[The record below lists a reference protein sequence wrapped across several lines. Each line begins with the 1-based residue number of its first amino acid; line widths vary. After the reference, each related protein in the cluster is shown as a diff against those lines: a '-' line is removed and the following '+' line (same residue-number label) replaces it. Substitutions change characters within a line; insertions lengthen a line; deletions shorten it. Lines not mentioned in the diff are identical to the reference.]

1 MAEEGLGARDVATRL
16 KIKEFPARKA
26 LEHADRYSR
35 AELDAALVRLADL
48 DAAIKG
54 ASRLSSELELLR
66 ALIDVTRPA
75 EQPVAAG

>member
-1 MAEEGLGARDVATRL
+1 MAEEGLGVRDVAVRL
-16 KIKEFPARKA
+16 KIKDFPARKV
-26 LEHADRYSR
+26 LQHADRYSR

-66 ALIDVTRPA
+66 ALIDVTVTS
-75 EQPVAAG
+75 EQPVPTG